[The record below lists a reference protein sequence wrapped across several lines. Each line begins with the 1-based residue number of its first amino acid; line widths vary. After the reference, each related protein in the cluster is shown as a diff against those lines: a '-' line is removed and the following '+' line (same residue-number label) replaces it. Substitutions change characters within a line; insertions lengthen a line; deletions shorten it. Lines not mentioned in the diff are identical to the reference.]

1 MRVLATARHP
11 GPAESVGPVVD
22 SLRSAGHEVLL
33 IGVSNDAPENK
44 SLGGSAAIFERAGT
58 EFVEFFDSDPGH
70 GVTDVPG
77 HYASGLVDSFA
88 PDRVL
93 VGCSSSEN
101 LSGPAIEEA
110 FVVAGVGASIR
121 TVRIVESWGVW
132 RRVPGTPAPST
143 WAALDSITA
152 TVMASAGAPSD
163 RIAIT
168 GHPGLD
174 KYADA
179 ETPRSSKL
187 RTELGINGYRAV
199 LFFGQTADS
208 KTARHPYEAL
218 EWILDS
224 LGPKDRLIL
233 ARHPR
238 DTQDYRTLREKAAGR
253 MIEPG
258 IDSHRLLSVADVC
271 ISQYS
276 TMGLKSA
283 LLGIPTISI
292 THLDDFPEVREAAG
306 GIPLCVTGGS
316 TEVQTPD
323 TLRQLLQGDIVAG
336 ASTLKAAINVD
347 GHATRRVM
355 DLVTRDD
362 L

>member
-1 MRVLATARHP
+1 LRVLATARHP
-11 GPAESVGPVVD
+11 GAAEAVGPVVD
-22 SLRSAGHEVLL
+22 RLRLAGHQVLL
-33 IGVSNDAPENK
+33 IGVSNEAPENK
-44 SLGGSAAIFERAGT
+44 TLGGSAAIFDRAGT
-58 EFVEFFDSDPGH
+58 EFVEFFEGNPGL
-70 GVTDVPG
+70 GVTDVPE
-77 HYASGLVDSFA
+77 HYASGLVRAFA

-101 LSGPAIEEA
+101 LTGPAIEEA
-110 FVVAGVGASIR
+110 FVVAGVGESIR

-132 RRVPGTPAPST
+132 HRVPGTPAPSV
-143 WAALDSITA
+143 WAALDGITA
-152 TVMASAGAPSD
+152 AAMVTAGAPSQ
-163 RIAIT
+163 RISIT

-174 KYADA
+174 RYAYA
-179 ETPRSSKL
+179 ETPRSDTL
-187 RTELGINGYRAV
+187 RAELGVGENRAV

-208 KTARHPYEAL
+208 NTARKPFEAL
-218 EWILDS
+218 EWVLDC
-224 LGPKDRLIL
+224 LRPKDRLIL

-238 DTQDYRTLREKAAGR
+238 DTQDYRTLRERADGR
-253 MIEPG
+253 MIEPE

-292 THLDDFPEVREAAG
+292 THPDDFPEVREAAG

-316 TEVQTPD
+316 TEVQTPE
-323 TLRQLLQGDIVAG
+323 TLRQLLQGDVAAG

-347 GHATRRVM
+347 GNATRRVM
-355 DLVTRDD
+355 DLLTQDG

>member
-11 GPAESVGPVVD
+11 GAAEAVGPVVD

-33 IGVSNDAPENK
+33 IGVSNVAPENK
-44 SLGGSAAIFERAGT
+44 TLGGSASIFERAGT
-58 EFVEFFDSDPGH
+58 EFIEFFDSDPGH

-101 LSGPAIEEA
+101 LTGPAIEEA
-110 FVVAGVGASIR
+110 FVVAGVGASIP
-121 TVRIVESWGVW
+121 TVQVVESWGVW
-132 RRVPGTPAPST
+132 RRVPGTPAPSI
-143 WAALDSITA
+143 WAALDSITV
-152 TVMASAGAPSD
+152 TVMSTAGALSD

-174 KYADA
+174 SYADA
-179 ETPRSSKL
+179 ETPRSSKF
-187 RTELGINGYRAV
+187 RTYLGVEGYRAI

-208 KTARHPYEAL
+208 NMARKPFEAL
-218 EWILDS
+218 EWVLDS

-238 DTQDYRTLREKAAGR
+238 DTQDYRTLRERAEGR

-271 ISQYS
+271 VSQYS

-292 THLDDFPEVREAAG
+292 THPDDFPEIREAAG

-316 TEVQTPD
+316 TEVQTPH
-323 TLRQLLQGDIVAG
+323 TLRQLLQGDVAAG

-347 GHATRRVM
+347 GNATRRVM
-355 DLVTRDD
+355 DLVIRDG

>member
-11 GPAESVGPVVD
+11 GAAEAVGPVVD
-22 SLRSAGHEVLL
+22 RLRSAGHEVLL

-44 SLGGSAAIFERAGT
+44 TLGGSAAIFERADT
-58 EFVEFFDSDPGH
+58 EFVEFFATDPKH
-70 GVTDVPG
+70 GVIDVPG
-77 HYASGLVDSFA
+77 YYASGLVDSFG
-88 PDRVL
+88 PDRIL

-101 LSGPAIEEA
+101 LTGLAIEEA
-110 FVVAGVGASIR
+110 FVAAGVGASIR

-132 RRVPGTPAPST
+132 RRVPGTPAPSA

-152 TVMASAGAPSD
+152 TAMVTAGAPSD

-174 KYADA
+174 GYADA
-179 ETPRSSKL
+179 EAPRSGKL
-187 RTELGINGYRAV
+187 RTELGINGYRAI

-208 KTARHPYEAL
+208 NTARMPFEAL
-218 EWILDS
+218 EWVLDS

-238 DTQDYRTLREKAAGR
+238 DTQDYGTLMEGAAGR
-253 MIEPG
+253 MIEPR
-258 IDSHRLLSVADVC
+258 IDSHRLMSVADVC
-271 ISQYS
+271 VSQYS

-292 THLDDFPEVREAAG
+292 THPDDFPEVREAAG
-306 GIPLCVTGGS
+306 GIPLCVAGGS
-316 TEVQTPD
+316 TEVQAPD
-323 TLRQLLQGDIVAG
+323 TLRQLLQGDIAVG

-355 DLVTRDD
+355 DLVTQAGY
-362 L
+362 